1 MYAKRFAVTGI
12 IRDRWYDLTKGT
24 PGSQVYWLTANPNG
38 EAETVKVYLRPRPG
52 LKRLIIDYDFSQ
64 LAIKGRGSMGNI
76 VTKYP
81 VQKILLRAAGVS
93 TIGGKQMWFD
103 RDIDRLNEDGRGELL
118 GEFRGDEH
126 ILAVCKDGTF
136 YTTGLDLSTRFQGDL
151 LTVEKFDPAKV
162 YTAIY
167 WDKASGYYYIKR
179 FCFELSDN
187 TAQNFIPVDEGARLV
202 ALSDDRWPSVHVE
215 FIPSGNKPK
224 DPADIDAEEFIAV
237 KGFRA
242 KGKRAGEKIASIA
255 FGEPLQKEEPEDNAP
270 DAGGLPAEEVA
281 YDLED
286 LSYPSQ
292 SAAND
297 SKEGPADAAGGINAA
312 TPDSAQAGSS
322 QNDASTRKEDGAKPG
337 DVVEF
342 PLDDDLTLF

>member
-1 MYAKRFAVTGI
+1 
-12 IRDRWYDLTKGT
+12 
-24 PGSQVYWLTANPNG
+24 
-38 EAETVKVYLRPRPG
+38 
-52 LKRLIIDYDFSQ
+52 
-64 LAIKGRGSMGNI
+64 MGNI

-81 VQKILLRAAGVS
+81 VQKVLLRAAGVS

-151 LTVEKFDPAKV
+151 LIVEKFDPAKV

-167 WDKASGYYYIKR
+167 WDKVSGYYYIKR

-187 TAQNFIPVDEGARLV
+187 TTQNFIPVDEGARLV
-202 ALSDDRWPSVHVE
+202 AVSEDRWPSVHVE
-215 FIPSGNKPK
+215 FVPSGNKPK
-224 DPADIDAEEFIAV
+224 EPADIDAEEFIAV

-270 DAGGLPAEEVA
+270 DGGGDNARDAEDLPAGEVT
-281 YDLED
+281 YDLEG
-286 LSYPSQ
+286 LSYPSASPA
-292 SAAND
+292 SAD
-297 SKEGPADAAGGINAA
+297 SKDNSGND
-312 TPDSAQAGSS
+312 GS
-322 QNDASTRKEDGAKPG
+322 GARPG

-342 PLDDDLTLF
+342 SLDDDLTLF

>member
-52 LKRLIIDYDFSQ
+52 LKRLILDYDFSQ
-64 LAIKGRGSMGNI
+64 LAIKGRASMGNI

-81 VQKILLRAAGVS
+81 VQKVLLRAAGVS

-136 YTTGLDLSTRFQGDL
+136 YTRFQGDL
-151 LTVEKFDPAKV
+151 LIVEKFAPSKV

-167 WDKASGYYYIKR
+167 WDKVSGYYYIKR

-187 TAQNFIPVDEGARLV
+187 TTQNFIPVDEGARLV
-202 ALSDDRWPSVHVE
+202 AVSEDRWPSVHVE
-215 FIPSGNKPK
+215 FVPSGNTAGRPSTSSSS
-224 DPADIDAEEFIAV
+224 PLATSPRNRLILTQRNLSPS
-237 KGFRA
+237 RA
-242 KGKRAGEKIASIA
+242 SAPRARGRGRRS
-255 FGEPLQKEEPEDNAP
+255 P
-270 DAGGLPAEEVA
+270 
-281 YDLED
+281 
-286 LSYPSQ
+286 PSPSESPCRRRSPRTMLRTGTMPGMRRIFPQ
-292 SAAND
+292 GRIPTT
-297 SKEGPADAAGGINAA
+297 SK
-312 TPDSAQAGSS
+312 
-322 QNDASTRKEDGAKPG
+322 
-337 DVVEF
+337 V
-342 PLDDDLTLF
+342 